1 MILYTS
7 YATAFRGTPM
17 SDLICWCVAALIG
30 IFVVIEYGEL
40 RTGGS
45 VY

>member
-1 MILYTS
+1 MILYAS
-7 YATAFRGTPM
+7 HATAFRGTPM
-17 SDLICWCVAALIG
+17 SSLIRWCVAALIG
-30 IFVVIEYGEL
+30 IFAAIADGEL